1 MGKNILIRAP
11 KVPFNFHVKSG
22 MENDIFLYFNF
33 DSKLKI
39 EKFLSFFNFQF
50 WIEIEIHKNV
60 VFQIEWHCTD

>member
-1 MGKNILIRAP
+1 MGKDILIRAP

-50 WIEIEIHKNV
+50 WIEIEIH
-60 VFQIEWHCTD
+60 

>member
-1 MGKNILIRAP
+1 MGKDILIRAP

-39 EKFLSFFNFQF
+39 EKIFIIF
-50 WIEIEIHKNV
+50 
-60 VFQIEWHCTD
+60 